1 MKMTKE
7 DKYRLLD
14 QAKPGE
20 LERLREIVSH
30 SPWRQSYHIQ
40 PPTGLLNDPNGFSY
54 YQGEYHLFYQWF
66 PFGAEHGMKHWYHLK
81 SADLAEWRDMGT
93 ALVPGGPFDS
103 HGAYSG
109 SAIIK
114 DHRLHLLYTGNTRDE
129 NWVRHPYQCLAY
141 MDGDDVITKRDQP
154 VIPSVP
160 PGYTDHFR
168 DPKVWQNGDEY
179 FCILGAQR
187 TNQTGCA
194 VFYQSKDLIH
204 WDFKGEIKTS
214 LPEFGYMWECP
225 DYFELD
231 NQGVLLFSPQGLA
244 AEGDQYHNIYQ
255 TGYLTG
261 SPLNTATGEF
271 GHGPFEELDRGF
283 DFYAAQTMEAPDG
296 RRLLVGWMGL
306 PDVEYPTDA
315 HEWSGCL
322 TLPRQLI
329 LRSGKLIQ
337 QPVPELAKLRKNQLT
352 AQLSLSNQTQRLNGF
367 DGTAYE
373 LRCEVTDFD
382 ADSFGIE
389 FRAGDQEKTVLQY
402 DSMNKKIILDRSLSG
417 EALNEVNGNVRRCS
431 FEADT
436 ITWHLFVD
444 TSSVEIFVNDGEE
457 VFTSRIFPS
466 PESREI
472 RLFSNNG
479 NANFNVIKWDL

>member
-20 LERLREIVSH
+20 LERLREFVSQ

-81 SADLAEWRDMGT
+81 SADLADWRDMGI

-109 SAIIK
+109 SAIVK
-114 DHRLHLLYTGNTRDE
+114 DHRLHLMYTGNTRDE

-141 MDGDDVITKRDQP
+141 MDSDGVITKREQP

-187 TNQTGCA
+187 TDQTGCA

-255 TGYLTG
+255 TGYLIG

-271 GHGPFEELDRGF
+271 EHGPFEELDRGF
-283 DFYAAQTMEAPDG
+283 DFYAAQTMDTPDG
-296 RRLLVGWMGL
+296 RRLLVAWMGL

-322 TLPRQLI
+322 TLPRQLT
-329 LRSGKLIQ
+329 LRGGKLIQ
-337 QPVPELAKLRKNQLT
+337 QPIPELAKLRKNQLT
-352 AQLSLSNQTQRLNGF
+352 AQLSLNNKTQRLNGF

-373 LRCEVTDFD
+373 LRCEISNFD

-402 DSMNKKIILDRSLSG
+402 DNISKKIILDRSLSG
-417 EALNEVNGNVRRCS
+417 EALNEVNGNVRRCGFAS
-431 FEADT
+431 DT

-479 NANFNVIKWDL
+479 SANFNVIKWDL